1 MKNLTFYTSDLQ
13 HNIQKTKIPHV
24 LRTRYSF
31 IQGKP
36 IKASHRRLAL
46 EGSRVQESLEWLSWA
61 DFPHVHAVWHTQ
73 QPCAAIRREWTPF
86 VYNVHF
92 LVLTRNTRERTQNYT
107 ATFKFTNISIW
118 WLLASFVFNYWKTLF
133 RRAVHKLLLFPFW
146 PAPFGKGFKLE
157 TLEQHSFARIFLPPP
172 HSTSLKPWNSFKLC

>member
-46 EGSRVQESLEWLSWA
+46 EGSRVQESLEWLSRV

-92 LVLTRNTRERTQNYT
+92 LVLQEILEREHRTTLPHSDLQ
-107 ATFKFTNISIW
+107 TFPYDDC
-118 WLLASFVFNYWKTLF
+118 LP
-133 RRAVHKLLLFPFW
+133 LLFLIIGKPFSDV
-146 PAPFGKGFKLE
+146 PY
-157 TLEQHSFARIFLPPP
+157 
-172 HSTSLKPWNSFKLC
+172 TSCYYSLSDQLHLAKVLNLKPWNNTALLEYSCPPQYQPQTLKFF